1 MKKEVIFITL
11 LIIVDQIVKVFA
23 TKMTSSIVLINN
35 FLQLNYVENRGV
47 AWSMLNEKRIII
59 ILFSII
65 GIGYLFKLMI
75 EFRKELLVHIGIMMM
90 IAGGIGNIIDRI
102 FRHFVVDY
110 VDVVIFGY
118 DFPVFNIADMF
129 LVCGVALILV
139 EMIRKVKNGE
149 TL

>member
-59 ILFSII
+59 VLFSII
-65 GIGYLFKLMI
+65 GIGYLFKLMV